1 MAERHEKAPPY
12 RFRRQPVH
20 VMATFVNGELA
31 LHKWWNSAR
40 QKIEQESSNQ
50 NKARQVKSKKSRTL
64 LKAFAHQ
71 YVERSPR
78 RNAARHDKERI
89 DRNPS
94 RQRPSDLR

>member
-1 MAERHEKAPPY
+1 
-12 RFRRQPVH
+12 
-20 VMATFVNGELA
+20 MATFVNGELA

-78 RNAARHDKERI
+78 RNAAASM
-89 DRNPS
+89 S
-94 RQRPSDLR
+94 RSSSRWTNSGRTSNLEVIQTGAMLGY